1 MILKLTD
8 GRELELPT
16 AVHLRAENESIT
28 VRDDRYRLICSM
40 SAAQIQSVT
49 WMKEPK

>member
-8 GRELELPT
+8 GRELEFPS

-28 VRDDRYRLICSM
+28 IRDDRYRLICSM
-40 SAAQIQSVT
+40 SAAKVLSVS
-49 WMKEPK
+49 WLKEPK